1 MEEHDATKE
10 GGVRGTALIQELS
23 AASGLPDDLIGEEL
37 SRIIMG
43 AGKST
48 ADVTLDDLRE
58 LLANYLQDVLAEAKV
73 ELQQNPPKLDF
84 LNEA

>member
-1 MEEHDATKE
+1 MEKHDATKE

-73 ELQQNPPKLDF
+73 ELQQNPPKLD
-84 LNEA
+84 LINEA